1 MNVESVMTRAV
12 CSCYRDD
19 TLNRAAELMWD
30 KDCGFLPVLDE
41 QRRLVG
47 VVTDR
52 DLCMGAYIQG
62 VPLWAAPVSSVMSGG
77 PWACSPEDDITE
89 VERLMREKQIRRV
102 PVING
107 KEELV
112 GVVSLG
118 DFARSSISRPARGRD
133 DGVAVPLASICQPR
147 QGSTLAAGSL

>member
-1 MNVESVMTRAV
+1 MNVDSVMTRGV
-12 CSCYRDD
+12 CSCSPDD

-30 KDCGFLPVLDE
+30 KDCGFLPVVNE

-62 VPLWAAPVSSVMSGG
+62 VPLWAAPVSSVMSDS
-77 PWACSPEDDITE
+77 PWACAPQDDITV
-89 VERLMREKQIRRV
+89 VERLMREKQIRRI

-107 KEELV
+107 DEELV
-112 GVVSLG
+112 GVVTLA
-118 DFARSSISRPARGRD
+118 DFARSSISRPARRTD
-133 DGVAVPLASICQPR
+133 DGVAVTLASICQPR
-147 QGSTLAAGSL
+147 TGPAFAAGSI